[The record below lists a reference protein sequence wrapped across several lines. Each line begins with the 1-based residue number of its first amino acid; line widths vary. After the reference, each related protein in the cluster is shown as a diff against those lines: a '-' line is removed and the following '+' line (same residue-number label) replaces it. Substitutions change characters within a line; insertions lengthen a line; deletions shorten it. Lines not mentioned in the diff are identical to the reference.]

1 MLNYKKS
8 GDVITLTAPRALV
21 SGDGMIV
28 GSFFGVATHDAAI
41 NTPVEAYIKGV
52 IELPKATPLVISQGD
67 PVYWDNTAFK
77 INKTSSNTLVGV
89 AETAAASSATVVRVR
104 LNSGYYPAL
113 DASVQQSVDVT
124 VSSAE
129 ILALNATPKTI
140 VAAPGAGLAIIP
152 IGAVLFLDYNS
163 AAYAGI
169 AAGED
174 LAFKYTNAAGTQIFT
189 VEATGFLDATAD
201 AVRYAD
207 AGLTL
212 LTPTANAAV
221 VLHMLTGEII
231 TGNSPLIIRF
241 FYRVVPTT
249 L

>member
-67 PVYWDNTAFK
+67 PVYWDNTAFN
-77 INKTSSNTLVGV
+77 INKTASNTLVGV
-89 AETAAASSATVVRVR
+89 CETAAASSATVVRVR

-124 VSSAE
+124 ITTAQVK
-129 ILALNATPKTI
+129 ALFGTPITV
-140 VAAPGAGLAIIP
+140 VAAPGAGLAVVP
-152 IGAVLFLDYNS
+152 IGAVLFLDFGTV
-163 AAYAGI
+163 AYDGI
-169 AAGED
+169 AAGENFV
-174 LAFKYTNAAGTQIFT
+174 FKYTNAAGATLIT
-189 VEATGFLDATAD
+189 VESDGFLDASAD
-201 AVRYAD
+201 ALRYVD
-207 AGLTL
+207 AANTL
-212 LTPTANAAV
+212 ITPVANTPIVAHI
-221 VLHMLTGEII
+221 LSGEIA
-231 TGNSPLIIRF
+231 TGDSPLKIRF

>member
-8 GDVITLTAPRALV
+8 GDVITLTAPRTVV

-28 GSFFGVATHDAAI
+28 GSFFGVATGAAASGAE
-41 NTPVEAYIKGV
+41 VEAYIKGV
-52 IELPKATPLVISQGD
+52 IELAKEAPLVISQGD

-77 INKTSSNTLVGV
+77 VNKTSSNTLIGV
-89 AETAAASSATVVRVR
+89 AETAATSSATTVRVR
-104 LNSGYYPAL
+104 LNSGYYPSL
-113 DASVQQSVDVT
+113 DASVQRSVDVT

-129 ILALNATPKTI
+129 LLALNATPKTI
-140 VAAPGAGLAIIP
+140 VAAPGSGLAIIP
-152 IGAVLFLDYNS
+152 ISAVLFLDYNS

-174 LAFKYTNAAGTQIFT
+174 LAFKYTNAAGTQIFS

-201 AVRYAD
+201 ATRYAD
-207 AGLTL
+207 AGASL

-221 VLHMLTGEII
+221 VLHMLTGEIT
-231 TGNSPLIIRF
+231 TGDSPLKIRF

>member
-1 MLNYKKS
+1 MLNFIKS
-8 GDVITLTAPRALV
+8 GDTIAATAPRALA
-21 SGDGMIV
+21 SGDGFLI
-28 GSFFGVATHDAAI
+28 GSLFAVAQSAAAQ
-41 NTPVEAYIKGV
+41 NAEVEARITGV
-52 IELPKATPLVISQGD
+52 IELPKETPLTLTAGD
-67 PVYWDNTAFK
+67 VAYWDNTAFK
-77 INKTSSNTLVGV
+77 VNATSSNTLIGV
-89 AETAAASSATVVRVR
+89 VETTAGSSATTVRVR
-104 LNSGYYPAL
+104 LNGGFYPAL
-113 DASVQQSVDVT
+113 DASVQRSVDVT

-129 ILALNATPKTI
+129 LLALNATPKTI
-140 VAAPGAGLAIIP
+140 VAAPGSGLAIVP
-152 IGAVLFLDYNS
+152 IAALLFLDYGT

-201 AVRYAD
+201 AIRYAD
-207 AGLTL
+207 AGSSL

-231 TGNSPLIIRF
+231 TGDSPLKIRF